1 MKGMFTLLLTGLL
14 AFPVMALADD
24 DDDDDDYRDRYSH
37 REYKEKYRDGP
48 CKVERKYKRN
58 GDYEEKRKCR
68 GGRDYRDDYYSGSP
82 AVPGSDLGGIVR
94 LLQNL

>member
-1 MKGMFTLLLTGLL
+1 MKSMFTLLLAGLL

-24 DDDDDDYRDRYSH
+24 DDDDDDYRDRYSQ
-37 REYKEKYRDGP
+37 REYKEKFRDGP
-48 CKVERKYKRN
+48 CRVEREYKKN

-68 GGRDYRDDYYSGSP
+68 GDRYRDNYYSEAP
-82 AVPGSDLGGIVR
+82 VVPGGDLGGIVR

>member
-1 MKGMFTLLLTGLL
+1 MKRVFTLLLAGVL
-14 AFPVMALADD
+14 AFPVAALADD
-24 DDDDDDYRDRYSH
+24 DDDDDDYRDRYH
-37 REYKEKYRDGP
+37 QREYKEKYRDGP

-68 GGRDYRDDYYSGSP
+68 GDRYRDDYYSEAP
-82 AVPGSDLGGIVR
+82 VVPGGDLGGIVR

>member
-1 MKGMFTLLLTGLL
+1 MKNVFTLLLAGML
-14 AFPVMALADD
+14 ALPAVALAHD
-24 DDDDDDYRDRYSH
+24 DDDDDDYRDRYHH

-48 CKVERKYKRN
+48 CKVERKYKKN

-68 GGRDYRDDYYSGSP
+68 GNDYRDGYYSDAP
-82 AVPGSDLGGIVR
+82 AIPGGDLGDVVR

>member
-1 MKGMFTLLLTGLL
+1 MKSIFTLLLAGLL

-24 DDDDDDYRDRYSH
+24 DDDDYRDRYYQ

-48 CKVERKYKRN
+48 CKVEREYKKN

-68 GGRDYRDDYYSGSP
+68 GGRYRDNYYSEAP
-82 AVPGSDLGGIVR
+82 VVPGGDLGGIVR